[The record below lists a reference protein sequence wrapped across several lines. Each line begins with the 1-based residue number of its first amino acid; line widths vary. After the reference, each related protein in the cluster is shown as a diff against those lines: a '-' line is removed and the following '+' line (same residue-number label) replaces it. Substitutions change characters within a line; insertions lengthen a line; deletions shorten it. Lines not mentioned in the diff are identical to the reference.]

1 MEDAGFKNTGEVG
14 EDAMEIDVTLL
25 RSSSKVV
32 WVNGLPEKLLTLL
45 VLISPVVVSVIV
57 LDITRVD
64 VSVLS
69 ALMYIV

>member
-57 LDITRVD
+57 LDITSVD
-64 VSVLS
+64 VSVLI